1 MKIVGNLRPNFSL
14 SEGHVLVR
22 AEESHELWGSYNS
35 DFTGFVNIE
44 MSPSLGEVGGEVSIS
59 GGTGESFMSGEDFG
73 GGGLGLSIG
82 HGEDTIAGSVLV
94 LSFGGVGADH
104 GSDEEIIGIG
114 GESFWDDSGIS

>member
-1 MKIVGNLRPNFSL
+1 MISVIAVVSSSWVWNGESTILKSL
-14 SEGHVLVR
+14 SL
-22 AEESHELWGSYNS
+22 
-35 DFTGFVNIE
+35 IE